1 MKVLVYGIG
10 VIGSLTVHELCKAGN
25 DVTVVSRGCWKEV
38 LERQGLQ
45 IHSGKNKWIDYPKV
59 LSKYDGQV
67 LKCNVDSKKKENI
80 RMIFYL
86 LFKPVLDYDMKITRK
101 L

>member
-38 LERQGLQ
+38 LERQGSNDTNT
-45 IHSGKNKWIDYPKV
+45 IY
-59 LSKYDGQV
+59 
-67 LKCNVDSKKKENI
+67 
-80 RMIFYL
+80 
-86 LFKPVLDYDMKITRK
+86 
-101 L
+101 

>member
-45 IHSGKNKWIDYPKV
+45 IHSGKISGLIIQRYYLNMMA
-59 LSKYDGQV
+59 
-67 LKCNVDSKKKENI
+67 KCMMWYFPSCRINS
-80 RMIFYL
+80 RRIF
-86 LFKPVLDYDMKITRK
+86 
-101 L
+101 